1 MRHIW
6 RIIYP
11 MLIYFGITVVVSVVV
26 LMTSLTGDV
35 VIITLLSALAA
46 IPVLGWIFRR
56 EQWMRGKA
64 LLAGGLSMEQASLT
78 IVFGT
83 ASCIAI
89 NNLIGISK
97 LSVLFPGYAKVSEA
111 LYSPPLLLQIIAIGL
126 VIPVVE
132 ELIFRGLGFARLR
145 DICGFWPAAL
155 VSALIF
161 GLYHGNVVQFV
172 YAGFLGLALC
182 WVYEQTGSF
191 LAPVVFHQAAN
202 LVSVLFTSV
211 LGEEYEA
218 FGRGISLYIMTLAAL
233 AVMVLAAREMK
244 KSARK
249 EELS

>member
-1 MRHIW
+1 MRHVW
-6 RIIYP
+6 RVLYP
-11 MLIYFGITVVVSVVV
+11 ILIYFAITVVV
-26 LMTSLTGDV
+26 LMLSPWEDA
-35 VIITLLSALAA
+35 VINTMLAA
-46 IPVLGWIFRR
+46 LVTIPVLGRIFHR
-56 EQWMRGKA
+56 EQLMRGKS
-64 LLAGGLSMEQASLT
+64 LLAGGLSGKQLAGT
-78 IVFGT
+78 VVFGMS
-83 ASCIAI
+83 ACIAL
-89 NNLIGISK
+89 NNIISISN
-97 LSVLFPGYAKVSEA
+97 LALYFPGFEAVSMA
-111 LYSPPLLLQIIAIGL
+111 LYSPPLLLQIVAIGL

-172 YAGFLGLALC
+172 YAGFLGFALC

-218 FGRGISLYIMTLAAL
+218 FGRGISLYIITLAAFAL
-233 AVMVLAAREMK
+233 AVLAAIEMK